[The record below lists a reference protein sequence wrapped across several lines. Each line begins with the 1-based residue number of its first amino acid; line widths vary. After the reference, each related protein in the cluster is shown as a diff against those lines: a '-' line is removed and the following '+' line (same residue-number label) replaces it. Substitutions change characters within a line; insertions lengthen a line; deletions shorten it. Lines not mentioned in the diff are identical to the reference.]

1 MIDKFLISKDSTI
14 KEAMKQLGI
23 SSNKILFVIDD
34 SRKLLGAVTDGD
46 IRRWILHNGSL
57 NKKVE
62 FICNKR
68 PVYVKETKYS
78 IEDVKK
84 IMINKKIESIPVIN
98 DNKKIVDALFWEN
111 IFGEKYKKPEKDLNI
126 PVVIMAGGQGERMS
140 HFTRIWPKPLIP
152 VGEKPVIEVI
162 MDSFNDNG
170 CKEFFLLLNYKSEMI
185 KSYFDNSELNYGIH
199 YIKENKPLGTA
210 GGLVLLPK
218 KFPETFFLSNCDI
231 IVKED
236 YEEMYNFH
244 KRYNHDITIVAS
256 YKHFIV
262 PYGVIQSNREKL
274 EKIIEK
280 PEHDYLVVTGVY
292 IMQKRVINLI
302 PKGKTFHMP
311 DLIESVKQN
320 KGKVGIYPISE
331 KSWSDI
337 GELEKYKETI
347 KKLEL

>member
-1 MIDKFLISKDSTI
+1 MINKFLISEKSTI
-14 KEAMKQLGI
+14 KEAMKQLSV
-23 SSNKILFVIDD
+23 SSNKIIFVV
-34 SRKLLGAVTDGD
+34 SEKGKLVGTVTDGD
-46 IRRWILHNGSL
+46 VRRWILRNGSL

-62 FICNKR
+62 SICNR
-68 PVYVKETKYS
+68 NPVYVEEDKYN

-84 IMINKKIESIPVIN
+84 IMVNKKIESIPVV
-98 DNKKIVDALFWEN
+98 DGNKKIISALFWGD
-111 IFGEKYKKPEKDLNI
+111 IFGEEYKKPEKKLDV
-126 PVVIMAGGQGERMS
+126 PVVIMAGGQGERMTP
-140 HFTRIWPKPLIP
+140 FTRIWPKPLIP

-170 CKEFFLLLNYKSEMI
+170 CSDFFLLLNYKSEMI

-199 YIKENKPLGTA
+199 YIKESKPLGTA

-236 YEEMYNFH
+236 YEEMYKFH

-292 IMQKRVINLI
+292 IMQKRVISLI